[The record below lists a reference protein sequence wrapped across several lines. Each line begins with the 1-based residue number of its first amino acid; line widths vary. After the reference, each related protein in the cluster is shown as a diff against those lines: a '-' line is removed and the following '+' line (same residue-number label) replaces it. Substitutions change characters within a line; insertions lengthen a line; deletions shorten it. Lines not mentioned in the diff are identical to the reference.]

1 MLPFINSLDIKHLDD
16 VLELLRQCP
25 LTPLSF
31 DKWKDFGSALGLDDV
46 TLTDVQLRGNNS
58 SDCMEECLSEWLK
71 KADNVKWY
79 KGVPT
84 LGRLSAALEEIGERS
99 AADYIRRNGA

>member
-1 MLPFINSLDIKHLDD
+1 MLPFIKSLDIKHLDD

-25 LTPLSF
+25 FSF
-31 DKWKDFGSALGLDDV
+31 DKWKVFGSALGLDNV
-46 TLTDVQLRGNNS
+46 TLTDVRRRFRNNS
-58 SDCMEECLSEWLK
+58 SDCIRKCLSEWLK
-71 KADNVKWY
+71 KAGNVKRY

-99 AADYIRRNGA
+99 AADYIRRNGAY